1 MGHIHILGICGT
13 FMGSLAVL
21 AKQLGF
27 RVTGSDQQVY
37 PPMSTQL
44 AAAGIE
50 LIEGYDVAQLDL
62 NPDIVVVG
70 NVISRGNPVMEAVL
84 NRMIPYIRP
93 SLVG

>member
-1 MGHIHILGICGT
+1 
-13 FMGSLAVL
+13 MGSLAVL

-84 NRMIPYIRP
+84 NRMIPHIRP